1 LDTADDDQH
10 GAAPPT
16 SHAALSML
24 RSAAGEWRRFPRLAA
39 VALGALVVQQ
49 VFFTGFAFS
58 LKIIVDDITKHEPS
72 SRLATVLGVLLVGFA
87 LTAVATVRGERASG
101 QAAARIVNGVR
112 RDLYAH
118 LLRLSPSYFLARPT
132 GWVIRRF
139 DQDLKLLEGGYIKG
153 FLDTVVVLT
162 STAITI
168 PVLFL
173 LEWRLAL
180 VVGLTLPLVIAAV
193 YRLLPW
199 SVEAN
204 DAVSAS
210 ELDIVN
216 AVQDTVRAQQVVRTF
231 HLEPVLTKQ
240 FDEVLDVQQGRVVRA
255 RAVAATV
262 GRGASL
268 GVWFVQLVVVVVGA
282 ELAAHDVMSVGS
294 LVGFV
299 TVLSLMA
306 KNVYDFAREDLS
318 LLAEAGRGARGL
330 SELLAVRAVVADP
343 ADHRELPQV
352 DGMITFDQV
361 TFGYGPGKG
370 ALDDV
375 SFVVP
380 ARASVA
386 VVGAN
391 GSGKST
397 ILSLL
402 MRFYDPQQG
411 SIVIDGRDVRD
422 VTQHSLRSQM
432 GVVLQT
438 NFIFNDTIREN
449 IRVGK
454 RDASD
459 DDVIAAARRAELH
472 DFVTSLPQGYDTPVG
487 ESGGRL
493 SSGHRQRL
501 AIARALIRDPRII
514 LLDEVTTALDPAA
527 ERAVN
532 AMLARVGDGRTVV
545 SVTHRLAA
553 ARDADEIL
561 VLDHGRLVE
570 RGRHDDLFAAEGLYR
585 TLWDKQGG
593 FEVSGD
599 GRTASV
605 DGRRLRHVT
614 LFTDLDDETLER
626 VAVRLTSE
634 YYEADQTVFE
644 QGERGDRF
652 YLIARGQVEVVGR
665 AADGRDHVLEV
676 LTDGDHFGELSLL
689 HDRAR
694 TATIRTVSPSVFLT
708 MGRDDFL
715 KLVATTPE
723 MAGML
728 EQRVARSE
736 LNLEEFRHL
745 VGLRSEAPQNG

>member
-1 LDTADDDQH
+1 LAAVDDDRDD
-10 GAAPPT
+10 ASPPT
-16 SHAALSML
+16 PRAALWVL

-39 VALGALVVQQ
+39 VAIGALVVQQ
-49 VFFTGFAFS
+49 LSFTGFAFS
-58 LKIIVDDITKHEPS
+58 LKVIVDDITKHEPG

-101 QAAARIVNGVR
+101 QATARIVNGVR

-118 LLRLSPSYFLARPT
+118 LLRLSPSYFVATPA

-139 DQDLKLLEGGYIKG
+139 DNDLKLLEGGYIKG

-180 VVGLTLPLVIAAV
+180 IVGLTLPLVIAAV

-199 SVEAN
+199 SVSAN

-231 HLEPVLTKQ
+231 HLEPVLTKR
-240 FDEVLDVQQGRVVRA
+240 FDDVLDVQQRRAVRA
-255 RAVAATV
+255 RAVAATA

-268 GVWFVQLVVVVVGA
+268 GVWFVQLIVVVVGA

-306 KNVYDFAREDLS
+306 KNVYDFAKEDLS

-330 SELLAVRAVVADP
+330 DELLSAAAVVVDP
-343 ADHRELPQV
+343 ADRRELPHV
-352 DGMITFDQV
+352 DGTITFDRV
-361 TFGYGPGKG
+361 SFAYEPGKP
-370 ALDDV
+370 ALTDV

-380 ARASVA
+380 ARASLA
-386 VVGAN
+386 VVGTN

-411 SIVIDGRDVRD
+411 SIAVDGRDVRD

-432 GVVLQT
+432 GVVLHT

-449 IRVGK
+449 IRVGN

-459 DDVIAAARRAELH
+459 DEVVAAARRAELH
-472 DFVTSLPQGYDTPVG
+472 DFVASLPQGYDTPVG

-493 SSGHRQRL
+493 SAGQRQRL
-501 AIARALIRDPRII
+501 AIARALIRDPRIV

-532 AMLARVGDGRTVV
+532 AMLARVGEGRTVV

-561 VLDHGRLVE
+561 VLDRGGLVE
-570 RGRHDDLFAAEGLYR
+570 RGRHDDLFAAQGIYR

-599 GRTASV
+599 GRTARV

-614 LFTDLDDETLER
+614 LFTDLDDDALEHI
-626 VAVRLTSE
+626 AIHLTSE

-652 YLIARGQVEVVGR
+652 YLIARGQVEVVAL
-665 AADGRDHVLEV
+665 AADGRDHVLE
-676 LTDGDHFGELSLL
+676 LLSDGDHFGELALL
-689 HDRAR
+689 QDQPR
-694 TATIRTVSPSVFLT
+694 TATIRTVRPSVFLT

-715 KLVATTPE
+715 KLVATMPNI
-723 MAGML
+723 ARML

-745 VGLRSEAPQNG
+745 VGLRSERPQSG